1 MGFIDSYKRLEKLCS
16 EMYGDNHGLSAYID
30 EMLAKSHGFC
40 FVPGWNEDLK
50 QLKHYRWV
58 RNQIAHEPGCTEKNM
73 CEHGDAKWLD
83 DFYSRIMNQTDPL
96 TLYAKALKPRK
107 SVNTK
112 QSSKTTSPKQTY
124 KANTT
129 SYNRHFTD
137 APKKRSHK
145 RIGWLAFL
153 ILALLLAAVVYL
165 ISEFAPQLI

>member
-1 MGFIDSYKRLEKLCS
+1 
-16 EMYGDNHGLSAYID
+16 MYGDNHGLSAYID
-30 EMLAKSHGFC
+30 EMLDKSCGSY

-50 QLKHYRWV
+50 RLKRYRWV
-58 RNQIAHEPGCTEKNM
+58 RNQIAHEPGWTEKNM
-73 CEHGDAKWLD
+73 CERGDAKWLD

-124 KANTT
+124 KVNTT
-129 SYNRHFTD
+129 SYDRRFAD

-153 ILALLLAAVVYL
+153 ILALLAGAAVYL
-165 ISEFAPQLI
+165 ILEFAPQAMVIDKIVI